1 MDPVMSPARSWL
13 FVPATRHDRF
23 AKAASSGA
31 DRVII
36 DLEDAVAPAEKA
48 EACQRLA
55 DAVLPTS
62 VPVYLRINGAGTEW
76 FKEDLAMAARLAIT
90 GVFLPKADTAEHVQR
105 VAARLPQA
113 QRVVAIIETARGA
126 WNVMSV
132 ARARHIE
139 RLVFGAVDFEL
150 DTGMR
155 DAGDACAWVRSQI
168 VIASK
173 VAGIGA
179 PIDSVSL
186 SFDDDAQLASD
197 AARSWRYGFA
207 GKLCIH
213 PRQIAITN
221 AAFQPSADEVTWA
234 RALLEEHAAHPADAV
249 FTYRGTMVDRPVI
262 ARARVIQSLADTAAL
277 PEAPRESGPTR
288 SI

>member
-1 MDPVMSPARSWL
+1 MDPVMAPARSWL

-48 EACQRLA
+48 EACRRLA
-55 DAVLPTS
+55 DVALPTD

-76 FKEDLAMAARLAIT
+76 FNEDLDMAARLDLT
-90 GVFLPKADTAEHVQR
+90 GVFLPKADSAAHVER
-105 VAARLPQA
+105 VAARLPQS
-113 QRVVAIIETARGA
+113 RRIVAIIETAHGA
-126 WNVMSV
+126 WNVLTV
-132 ARARHIE
+132 AQAPHIE

-150 DTGMR
+150 DTGMH
-155 DAGDACAWVRSQI
+155 DAGDACAAVRSQI

-186 SFDDDAQLASD
+186 SFDDEAQLAID
-197 AARSWRYGFA
+197 AARSRRYGFA

-213 PRQIAITN
+213 PRQVAITN
-221 AAFQPSADEVTWA
+221 AAFRPSPEEVTWA
-234 RALLEEHAAHPADAV
+234 RALLEEHAARPADAV

-262 ARARVIQSLADTAAL
+262 ARARVIQSLANAAAA
-277 PEAPRESGPTR
+277 PPAAAPRTSGPT
-288 SI
+288 